1 MEMTLNKTQVENILT
16 DYYKRKEGINGTVKM
31 KTSKEQ
37 VGYYTGE
44 HTAAVTTIE
53 LSGTTSLL
61 GTEIP
66 VKRNIPYEE
75 YQGIFKDLLEEQGY
89 QVKKLWIDNGIDTTW
104 TGWGP
109 SERCKEKSYCNGIKI
124 EAKRQVKEFRR

>member
-1 MEMTLNKTQVENILT
+1 MTFNKMQVENILT

-44 HTAAVTTIE
+44 HTTAVTTIE

-66 VKRNIPYEE
+66 VKRNIPYEK
-75 YQGIFKDLLEEQGY
+75 YKRIFK
-89 QVKKLWIDNGIDTTW
+89 VITRISRK
-104 TGWGP
+104 
-109 SERCKEKSYCNGIKI
+109 
-124 EAKRQVKEFRR
+124 